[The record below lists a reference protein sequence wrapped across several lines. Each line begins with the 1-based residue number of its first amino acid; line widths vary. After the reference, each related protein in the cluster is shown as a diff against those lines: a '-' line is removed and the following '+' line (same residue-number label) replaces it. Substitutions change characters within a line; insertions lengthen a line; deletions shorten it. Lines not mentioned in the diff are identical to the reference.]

1 MRWNPS
7 FHILIIHTTLSITH
21 SFFVFIY
28 GDISARMNHY
38 LWKCRFW
45 NSHIPLSTLILSLR
59 IRILI
64 QIIIAS
70 SSVVFK
76 NKQNVNNYSQLLFF
90 GKKLLFFQKGA
101 HACALKSIKTTN
113 VHYCILQIFALFTL
127 ISNNQS
133 YMHTL
138 LCYDIF
144 QVSSRKIWIYIIS
157 QWFDP
162 FFFKLQSCYIL
173 KEEIP
178 GL

>member
-113 VHYCILQIFALFTL
+113 VHYCICILQIFALFTL

-133 YMHTL
+133 YAQHTTL
-138 LCYDIF
+138 LWYLPSKFEKNLDIHNI
-144 QVSSRKIWIYIIS
+144 SMIWS
-157 QWFDP
+157 
-162 FFFKLQSCYIL
+162 FFF
-173 KEEIP
+173 
-178 GL
+178 